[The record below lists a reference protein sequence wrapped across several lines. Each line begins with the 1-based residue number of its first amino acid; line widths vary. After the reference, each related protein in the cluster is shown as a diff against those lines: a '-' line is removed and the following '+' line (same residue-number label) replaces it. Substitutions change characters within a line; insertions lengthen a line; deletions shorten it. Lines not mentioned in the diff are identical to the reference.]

1 MFQKSQWIK
10 DECLMKSW
18 LRLKYLILSFSLKYE
33 HFAYHCFGE
42 VLTKIMGIMIRDKTR
57 TVLTLVS
64 AELSHL
70 EDQMIND
77 ENGRVPTPLMT
88 FQEFYAH
95 PQKVV
100 L

>member
-1 MFQKSQWIK
+1 
-10 DECLMKSW
+10 
-18 LRLKYLILSFSLKYE
+18 
-33 HFAYHCFGE
+33 
-42 VLTKIMGIMIRDKTR
+42 MIRDKTR
-57 TVLTLVS
+57 TVLALVS